1 MGNKVNGNA
10 SVKVNF
16 CSHFPFF
23 RRAGLFAVPCFKVD
37 FDVNLPHAFT
47 YLLPHDSTIY
57 VAVNF
62 FFPFVSNSLAD
73 ITIPKNNG
81 KIKIN

>member
-1 MGNKVNGNA
+1 MGDKVNGNA
-10 SVKVNF
+10 SVKVSF

-57 VAVNF
+57 VEVNF
-62 FFPFVSNSLAD
+62 LCQLISFFPLFL
-73 ITIPKNNG
+73 IH
-81 KIKIN
+81 